1 MRNNLLLILLFLF
14 SASTSFAQVLEPVK
28 WTSKSKQV
36 GENQFELTFSA
47 KIQEGWYLYSQE
59 LDEGGPIPTTFDFE
73 SVKDAHLVGKIQ
85 EIGDLKE
92 AFEPMFEMD
101 VRKYAKKVTF
111 KAKVKTTKP
120 KVSIEVPVIYM
131 SCNDESCVRLEDYFN
146 FDLEPAVIA
155 PTPTKE
161 EKPADT
167 KKEETS
173 TNNDSKQKTFTPS
186 TSSKKEE
193 KTTPSEKTESATS
206 TTNTK
211 KVEPKKTET
220 TPTKTKKEEKAED
233 TNAAKDEE
241 KEEQTDDETEEVVE
255 TEAETEI
262 GGIGNN
268 SIIGEDI
275 FEPVKW
281 RFDKK
286 DLGNGEYLLSF
297 HATMDEGWYL
307 YSQDLADGG
316 PLPTEFYFQPN
327 GNISFSHPKPKEV
340 SDHRKEGYDNYFEM
354 DVIKYAKEV
363 TFEQQIKSTDPATE
377 ISGYVRFMTCDAE
390 RCLPPQNVEFL
401 FNEGGAVSPAYGDT
415 NIGTDLN
422 SDSEDELEVY
432 NPNEGKSQSS
442 WSIFIWGFLGGLLAL
457 LTPCVFPMIPLTVSF
472 FTKSSKN
479 KRKGMIN
486 AVIYALSIIVIYVAL
501 GLLVTV
507 LFGATALNEL
517 ATNTWMNIAF
527 FLVFMFFAF
536 SFFGYY
542 ELTLPS
548 WLVNRSDEASDKG
561 GLIGIF
567 FMAFTLA
574 LVSFSCTGPIIGSLL
589 VVAAE
594 GGITGPAIGM
604 TGFAVALAF
613 PFALF
618 AAFPGWLNSL
628 PRSGGWLN
636 SVKVVLG
643 FLEVGL
649 ALKFLSNADLV
660 EQWGL
665 IKRETFLIIWIILLI
680 GLGLYLLGKIK
691 FPHDSPIKKLS
702 KTRMG
707 MAVLSFIFA
716 IYLIPGI
723 FCQPVSLVSGFP
735 PPDFYSY
742 GCKGHCPLDLA
753 CVHDYEEGLEIAKQ
767 TGKPL
772 MLDFTGWAC
781 VNCRKMEEQV
791 WSQPEVLEKLQKDYI
806 VVSLYVDEKAALPE
820 ADQDEYTMN
829 GRKKKVRTVG
839 DKWARFQIECF
850 GSNAQPKYILLNHEG
865 EMLKKQTVG
874 YDPDVSKFVSF
885 LDSGLENFKNNKSE
899 AQLRCKQDMAAL
911 KSQP

>member
-1 MRNNLLLILLFLF
+1 MKNNLLLLLLFFL
-14 SASTSFAQVLEPVK
+14 STSTLCAQVLEPVK
-28 WTSKSKQV
+28 WTSKAEQV
-36 GENQFELTFSA
+36 GENEFVLTFTA
-47 KIQEGWYLYSQE
+47 KIQDGWYLYSQT
-59 LDEGGPIPTTFDFE
+59 LDEGGPIPTSFDFE
-73 SVKDAHLVGKIQ
+73 GVKDVKLIGKIQ

-92 AFEPMFEMD
+92 AFEPMFEMT
-101 VRKYAKKVTF
+101 VRKYGKSAAF
-111 KAKVKTTKP
+111 KAKIKTANP
-120 KVSIEVPVIYM
+120 NVHIEVPVMYM
-131 SCNDESCVRLEDYFN
+131 SCNDESCVKLDEYFE
-146 FDLEPAVIA
+146 FDLKTVIA
-155 PTPTKE
+155 PTEEKKTTDPEKETTSTKE
-161 EKPADT
+161 DKTQKVFTPKSSTDDKKSTTSNVDTKTSSTPVVEEKKETKPT
-167 KKEETS
+167 KKEDIVKNTTATQNSKEVAKTTDAKKETTEGEEEEQDTEEATTETS
-173 TNNDSKQKTFTPS
+173 NLADNPI
-186 TSSKKEE
+186 
-193 KTTPSEKTESATS
+193 
-206 TTNTK
+206 
-211 KVEPKKTET
+211 
-220 TPTKTKKEEKAED
+220 
-233 TNAAKDEE
+233 
-241 KEEQTDDETEEVVE
+241 
-255 TEAETEI
+255 I
-262 GGIGNN
+262 GG
-268 SIIGEDI
+268 EM
-275 FEPVKW
+275 FEPVHW

-297 HATMDEGWYL
+297 YATMDEGWYI
-307 YSQDLADGG
+307 YSQELADGG

-327 GNISFSHPKPKEV
+327 GNVSFMHPKPKEI
-340 SDHRKEGYDNYFEM
+340 SDHKKEGFDNYFEM
-354 DVIKYAKEV
+354 EVIKYSKEV
-363 TFEQQIKSTDPATE
+363 TFQQQIKSTDPTTE
-377 ISGYVRFMTCDAE
+377 IAGYVRFMTCDAE

-401 FNEGGAVSPAYGDT
+401 FNQGGAVSPVV
-415 NIGTDLN
+415 
-422 SDSEDELEVY
+422 SDMDGNDIDESSLQVY
-432 NPNEGKSQSS
+432 NPNEGKSQSY
-442 WSIFIWGFLGGLLAL
+442 WSIFVWGFLGGLLAL

-479 KRKGMIN
+479 KKKGLIN
-486 AVIYALSIIVIYVAL
+486 AAIYALSIVVIYVSL
-501 GLLVTV
+501 GILVTL

-517 ATNTWMNIAF
+517 ATNPWMNIGF
-527 FLVFMFFAF
+527 FLIFMFFAF

-594 GGITGPAIGM
+594 GGIAGPAIGM

-643 FLEVGL
+643 FIEVGL

-665 IKRETFLIIWIILLI
+665 IKRETFLVIWIILLI

-702 KTRMG
+702 KSRIG
-707 MAVLSFIFA
+707 MAVLSFAFA
-716 IYLIPGI
+716 IYLVPGI
-723 FCQPVSLVSGFP
+723 FGQPLSLVSGFP

-742 GCKGHCPLDLA
+742 GYKGHCPLDLA
-753 CVHDYEEGLEIAKQ
+753 CVHDYEEGLAIAKQ

-806 VVSLYVDEKAALPE
+806 VVSLYVDEKADLPE
-820 ADQDEYTMN
+820 ADQYEYTSN
-829 GRKKKVRTVG
+829 GRKKKVKTVG
-839 DKWARFQIECF
+839 DKWAHFQISCF
-850 GSNAQPKYILLNHEG
+850 GSNAQPKYILLNHQE
-865 EMLKKQTVG
+865 EMLKKETVG
-874 YDPDVSKFVSF
+874 YDPDVSKFVNF
-885 LDSGLENFKNNKSE
+885 LDAGLENFKNNKSE
-899 AQLRCKQDMAAL
+899 AHTICKQGVAL
-911 KSQP
+911 KGQP

>member
-1 MRNNLLLILLFLF
+1 MYFTVRNNLLLFLVFLL
-14 SASTSFAQVLEPVK
+14 STSSLSAQMLDPVK
-28 WTSKSKQV
+28 WTSKAKQS
-36 GENQFELTFSA
+36 GENEFELTFSA
-47 KIQEGWYLYSQE
+47 KIQDGWYLYSQE
-59 LDEGGPIPTTFDFE
+59 LDEGGPIPTNFDFGGIE
-73 SVKDAHLVGKIQ
+73 NVQLLGKIQ

-92 AFEPMFEMD
+92 AFEPMFEMN
-101 VRKYAKKVTF
+101 VRKYSKKVSF
-111 KAKVKTTKP
+111 KAKIKTSKP
-120 KVSIEVPVIYM
+120 NLKIEVPVIYM
-131 SCNDESCVRLEDYFN
+131 SCNDESCVRLDNVFDFN
-146 FDLEPAVIA
+146 LTTMIA
-155 PTPTKE
+155 PSE
-161 EKPADT
+161 EPKA
-167 KKEETS
+167 EETE
-173 TNNDSKQKTFTPS
+173 TKTEETTAKNNQKTFTPGA
-186 TSSKKEE
+186 SKKED
-193 KTTPSEKTESATS
+193 KSTS
-206 TTNTK
+206 TTTNIKPTPS
-211 KVEPKKTET
+211 PKKET
-220 TPTKTKKEEKAED
+220 TVNQDTKTAKEVETTKTADTATSKEEE
-233 TNAAKDEE
+233 T
-241 KEEQTDDETEEVVE
+241 KEENTEENE
-255 TEAETEI
+255 TAIEE
-262 GGIGNN
+262 GGLEEESEVNDN
-268 SIIGEDI
+268 SIIGSDI
-275 FEPVKW
+275 FEPVHW
-281 RFDKK
+281 SFDKK

-297 HATMDEGWYL
+297 KATIDDGWYI

-316 PLPTEFYFQPN
+316 PLPTEFYFEPN
-327 GNISFSHPKPKEV
+327 GNVSFSHPKPKEV
-340 SDHRKEGYDNYFEM
+340 SDHKKEGYDNFFEM
-354 DVIKYAKEV
+354 DVIKFAKEV
-363 TFEQQIKSTDPATE
+363 TFQQQIKSADPTTE
-377 ISGYVRFMTCDAE
+377 ISGHVRFMTCDAE

-401 FNEGGAVSPAYGDT
+401 FNEGGVVSPVVDSGGIDMGTGNNT
-415 NIGTDLN
+415 NSGE
-422 SDSEDELEVY
+422 SLEVY
-432 NPNEGKSQSS
+432 NPNEGKSQSY

-472 FTKSSKN
+472 FTKSSKD
-479 KRKGMIN
+479 KKTGITN
-486 AVIYALSIIVIYVAL
+486 AIIYALSIIVIYVFL
-501 GLLVTV
+501 GVLVT
-507 LFGATALNEL
+507 LMFGATALNEL
-517 ATNTWMNIAF
+517 ATNPWMNVGF
-527 FLVFMFFAF
+527 FLIFMFFAF

-574 LVSFSCTGPIIGSLL
+574 LVSFSCTGPIIGSLI

-594 GGITGPAIGM
+594 GGIAGPAIGM

-643 FLEVGL
+643 FIEVAL

-665 IKRETFLIIWIILLI
+665 IKRETFLIIWIVILI

-702 KTRMG
+702 KTRIG
-707 MAVLSFIFA
+707 MAALSFIFA

-723 FCQPVSLVSGFP
+723 FGQPLSLVSGFP

-742 GCKGHCPLDLA
+742 GYEGHCPLDLA

-791 WSQPEVLEKLQKDYI
+791 WSQPEVLEKLQRDYI
-806 VVSLYVDEKAALPE
+806 VVSLYVDEKADLPE
-820 ADQDEYTMN
+820 ADQYEYTSN
-829 GRKKKVRTVG
+829 GRKKKVKTVG
-839 DKWARFQIECF
+839 DKWAHFQISCF
-850 GSNAQPKYILLNHEG
+850 GSNAQPKYILMNHNE

-874 YDPDVSKFVSF
+874 YDPDVSKFVNF
-885 LDSGLENFKNNKSE
+885 LDAGLDNFKNNKSE
-899 AQLRCKQDMAAL
+899 AQTICKQGMAL
-911 KSQP
+911 QGQP

>member
-1 MRNNLLLILLFLF
+1 MKNNLLLILLFF
-14 SASTSFAQVLEPVK
+14 FITSTISAQVLEPVK
-28 WTSKSKQV
+28 WSSSSKQI

-47 KIQEGWYLYSQE
+47 KIQDGWYLYSQE
-59 LDEGGPIPTTFDFE
+59 LDEGGPIPTNFDFG
-73 SVKDAHLVGKIQ
+73 SITDAHLVGKVQ

-101 VRKYAKKVTF
+101 VRKYSKKVTF
-111 KAKVKTTKP
+111 KAKIKTTKP

-155 PTPTKE
+155 PTPTEE
-161 EKPADT
+161 EKTSTPT
-167 KKEETS
+167 KEETS
-173 TNNDSKQKTFTPS
+173 ANNDSKQKTFTPGATTKKDSKS
-186 TSSKKEE
+186 TPTKPVEPKPTSPPKKVETVKKETPSKKEG
-193 KTTPSEKTESATS
+193 
-206 TTNTK
+206 N
-211 KVEPKKTET
+211 
-220 TPTKTKKEEKAED
+220 
-233 TNAAKDEE
+233 
-241 KEEQTDDETEEVVE
+241 
-255 TEAETEI
+255 EAETKTSASMEED
-262 GGIGNN
+262 GEEDEGENTSLEENTDELNANN
-268 SIIGEDI
+268 SMLGGDI
-275 FEPVKW
+275 FEPVHW
-281 RFDKK
+281 HFEKK

-297 HATMDEGWYL
+297 QATMDDGWYI

-327 GNISFSHPKPKEV
+327 GNISFIDSKPKEV
-340 SDHRKEGYDNYFEM
+340 SNHKKEGYDNYFEM

-363 TFEQQIKSTDPATE
+363 TFQQQIKSSDPATE

-390 RCLPPQNVEFL
+390 RCLPPQNVDFL
-401 FNEGGAVSPAYGDT
+401 FNEGGAVSPAYTDT
-415 NIGTDLN
+415 HTDN
-422 SDSEDELEVY
+422 GSANEDLLEVY
-432 NPNEGKSQSS
+432 NPNEGKSQSY
-442 WSIFIWGFLGGLLAL
+442 WSIFMWGFLGGLLAL

-479 KRKGMIN
+479 KKKGLVN

-501 GLLVTV
+501 GIMVTL

-517 ATNTWMNIAF
+517 ATNPWMNIAF
-527 FLVFMFFAF
+527 FLIFMFFAF

-574 LVSFSCTGPIIGSLL
+574 LVSFSCTGPIIGSLI

-594 GGITGPAIGM
+594 GGISGPAIGM

-613 PFALF
+613 PFAFF

-643 FLEVGL
+643 FIEVGL

-665 IKRETFLIIWIILLI
+665 IKRETFLVIWIILLV

-691 FPHDSPIKKLS
+691 FPHDSPVKKLS
-702 KTRMG
+702 KTRIGLAM
-707 MAVLSFIFA
+707 LSFAFA

-723 FCQPVSLVSGFP
+723 FGQRLSLVSGFP

-742 GCKGHCPLDLA
+742 GYEGHCPLDLA
-753 CVHDYEEGLEIAKQ
+753 CVHDYEEGLKIAKQ

-781 VNCRKMEEQV
+781 VNCRKMEENV
-791 WSQPEVLEKLQKDYI
+791 WSQDEVKERLQKDYI
-806 VVSLYVDEKAALPE
+806 VVSLYVDEKADLPE
-820 ADQDEYTMN
+820 ADQYEYVIN

-839 DKWARFQIECF
+839 DKWAHFQISCF
-850 GSNAQPKYILLNHEG
+850 GSNAQPKYILLNHNE

-874 YDPDVSKFVSF
+874 YDPDVSKFVNF
-885 LDSGLENFKNNKSE
+885 LDAGLENFKNNKSE
-899 AQLRCKQDMAAL
+899 AQTICKQGMAAL